1 MAAKPLQIE
10 TWLLL
15 TAYRK
20 SLAPY
25 PMVLSPTPY
34 DLLFSHN
41 TTWLACHNALWPF
54 TVIQDQWFTRYLKN
68 KMRLFISDQ

>member
-1 MAAKPLQIE
+1 LKIAAKPLQIE

-20 SLAPY
+20 SLASY
-25 PMVLSPTPY
+25 PMVPMPTLY

-41 TTWLACHNALWPF
+41 TFLT
-54 TVIQDQWFTRYLKN
+54 DE
-68 KMRLFISDQ
+68 

>member
-1 MAAKPLQIE
+1 LKIAAKPLQMG

-20 SLAPY
+20 SSPPC
-25 PMVLSPTPY
+25 PMVPSRTLC

-41 TTWLACHNALWPF
+41 SFATDDRQTTIP
-54 TVIQDQWFTRYLKN
+54 
-68 KMRLFISDQ
+68 